1 MILLVSGIL
10 LIALGLF
17 SGGVLVAAPL
27 GWVTAAPDMVLW
39 VLFPV
44 FSVAGYILF
53 VIGSRDTQ
61 IRGLSLAVSC
71 LLLLLALA
79 AATAL
84 VLSAAS
90 VVPRIGNALSLW
102 YVLAVAGVLGIAGA
116 ASFGSAA
123 REP

>member
-39 VLFPV
+39 MLFPV
-44 FSVAGYILF
+44 FS
-53 VIGSRDTQ
+53 
-61 IRGLSLAVSC
+61 
-71 LLLLLALA
+71 
-79 AATAL
+79 
-84 VLSAAS
+84 
-90 VVPRIGNALSLW
+90 
-102 YVLAVAGVLGIAGA
+102 IAGA